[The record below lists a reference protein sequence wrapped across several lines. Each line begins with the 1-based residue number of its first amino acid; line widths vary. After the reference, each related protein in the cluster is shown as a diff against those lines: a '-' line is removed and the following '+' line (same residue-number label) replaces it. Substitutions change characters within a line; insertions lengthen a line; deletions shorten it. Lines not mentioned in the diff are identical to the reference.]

1 MTGSAVMNRA
11 GRILRGVGRAVAVT
25 GAVGVAGFAYA
36 SVVERNWFRLRR
48 YEIPVLAP
56 GSDRLRVLHLS
67 DAHLTPGRR
76 MLIDWIRGLDAHDPD
91 LVVNTG
97 DSLAHPEAVEPFLE
111 ALGPLLD
118 RPGLFVYGS
127 NDLFSPQLKNPVR
140 YLWRS
145 SKADYNKRRIPDLP
159 WRELGAAMSGAGW
172 LDLNNRRG
180 SVKAGSL
187 EIAVA
192 GVHDS
197 HIGLDRYEKVAGT
210 ADSAADL
217 RIGVMH
223 SPEPRNLDRFT
234 ADGYELLLAGHT
246 HGGQVCLPLYGTL
259 VTNCGIDRARA
270 WGLSRNGASWLH
282 VSGGLGT
289 SPYAPVRFCCRPEAA
304 ILDLVPR
311 S

>member
-1 MTGSAVMNRA
+1 MAASAVMNRA
-11 GRILRGVGRAVAVT
+11 GRIARGVGTAVAVA
-25 GAVGVAGFAYA
+25 GALGVAGLTYA

-56 GSDRLRVLHLS
+56 GSGRLRVLHLS

-76 MLIDWIRGLDAHDPD
+76 LLIDWIRGLDAHEPD

-97 DSLAHPEAVEPFLE
+97 DSLAHPDAVGPFID

-127 NDLFSPQLKNPVR
+127 NDLFSPQLKNPLR

-145 SKADYNKRRIPDLP
+145 SRTDYSKRKVPDLP
-159 WRELGAAMSGAGW
+159 WRELGAAMSDAGW
-172 LDLNNRRG
+172 LDLNNRKG
-180 SVKAGSL
+180 GVEAGGL
-187 EIAVA
+187 RIAVA

-197 HIGLDRYEKVAGT
+197 HIGLDRYEKVAGR
-210 ADSAADL
+210 ADPDADL

-246 HGGQVCLPLYGTL
+246 HGGQVCLPFYGTL

>member
-1 MTGSAVMNRA
+1 MTGSAVVNTT
-11 GRILRGVGRAVAVT
+11 GRVLRRIGTAAAVT
-25 GAVGVAGFAYA
+25 GALGVAGLVYA
-36 SVVERNWFRLRR
+36 SVVERNWFRLRH
-48 YEIPVLAP
+48 YEIPILAP
-56 GSDRLRVLHLS
+56 GSDRLRILHLS

-76 MLIDWIRGLDAHDPD
+76 LLIDWIRSLDAHNPD

-97 DSLAHPEAVEPFLE
+97 DSLAHPQAVKPFLD

-127 NDLFSPQLKNPVR
+127 NDLFSPQPKNPAR

-145 SKADYNKRRIPDLP
+145 SKADYRKRKIPDLP
-159 WRELGAAMSGAGW
+159 WRELGAAMREAGW
-172 LDLNNRRG
+172 LDLNNQKGRLT
-180 SVKAGSL
+180 AGNL
-187 EIAVA
+187 RIAAA
-192 GVHDS
+192 GIHDS
-197 HIGLDRYEKVAGT
+197 HIGLDRYEKIAGPADPT
-210 ADSAADL
+210 ADV

-246 HGGQVCLPLYGTL
+246 HGGQICLPFYGTL

-270 WGLSRNGASWLH
+270 WGLSRNGTSWLH

-289 SPYAPVRFCCRPEAA
+289 SPSAPVRFCCRPEAA
-304 ILDLVPR
+304 LLDLIPR
-311 S
+311 A